1 MNPVADLVDF
11 IVRRLVQHPDDV
23 VIETTDD
30 GEGSR
35 IQLKVNA
42 EDMGRVI
49 GRSGRTAKAL
59 RTLVSTAAGKAG
71 ASVLLDIAE

>member
-1 MNPVADLVDF
+1 MTPVADLVDF

>member
-71 ASVLLDIAE
+71 MSVLLDIAE

>member
-30 GEGSR
+30 GEGCR
-35 IQLKVNA
+35 IQLKVNS

>member
-1 MNPVADLVDF
+1 MTPVPEMVDF
-11 IVRRLVQHPDDV
+11 IVHRLVQHPDDV

-35 IQLKVNA
+35 IQLKVHA

-71 ASVLLDIAE
+71 APVLLDIVE

>member
-1 MNPVADLVDF
+1 MTPVADLVDF
-11 IVRRLVQHPDDV
+11 IVHRVVQHPGDV
-23 VIETTDD
+23 VIETTED

-71 ASVLLDIAE
+71 ESVLLDIAE